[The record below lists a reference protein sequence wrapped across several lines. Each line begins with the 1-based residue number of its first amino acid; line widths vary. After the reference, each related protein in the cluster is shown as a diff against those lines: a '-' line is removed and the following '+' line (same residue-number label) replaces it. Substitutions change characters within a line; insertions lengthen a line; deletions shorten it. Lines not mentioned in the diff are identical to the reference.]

1 MIGIVYL
8 GSNPETQ
15 ERLKYIPGRLV
26 QFTTNY
32 KDAASACA
40 PHVRNEHVIM
50 FYEQTVQAEDIT
62 AITYIKK
69 KCKNV
74 YIILLTN
81 QLTLDDRKMYQK
93 CGINDTIDAK
103 SSITEMNKKI
113 QFISDR
119 EMMLFDDAPSKHR
132 ILRFKIPLWKRLF
145 DIFFSLLA
153 IIILSPVFII
163 TAIAIRLES
172 KGPVIFKSKRVGTN
186 YTVFNFLKFRSMY
199 ADAEQRL
206 KEVAKEA
213 GNQYAEKDQPEEGKD
228 NQSVIT
234 APLGD
239 EAEMLMMDMGMESA
253 MMISDDEVMLVGD
266 DFVVAESDFNR
277 EKEEENN
284 NAFVKIEND
293 PRVTKVGKFIRK
305 YSIDELPQLF
315 NILRGDMSIV
325 GNRPLPLYEAEK
337 LTIDSSIDRFMAP
350 AGLTGLWQVEERGK
364 GGMMSAEER
373 KQLDITYGQTYCFTL
388 DMKIIFR
395 TLTAFVQKENV

>member
-1 MIGIVYL
+1 MIGVLYL
-8 GSNPETQ
+8 GNNQESK

-26 QFTTNY
+26 QYASTY
-32 KDAASACA
+32 KEAASACA
-40 PHVRNEHVIM
+40 PHVRNEHFIL
-50 FYEQTVQAEDIT
+50 FYEQNVQAEDIT
-62 AITYIKK
+62 AITYLKK
-69 KCKNV
+69 KCKNI
-74 YIILLTN
+74 YIILLTH

-93 CGINDTIDAK
+93 CGINDTIDVNA
-103 SSITEMNKKI
+103 SITELNKKI

-119 EMMLFDDAPSKHR
+119 EGMMFDDAPSKHR

-145 DIFFSLLA
+145 DIFFSALA

-186 YTVFNFLKFRSMY
+186 YTVFDFLKFRSMY

-213 GNQYAEKDQPEEGKD
+213 GNQYAEKEDQEED
-228 NQSVIT
+228 DHQSVIT
-234 APLGD
+234 APLGE
-239 EAEMLMMDMGMESA
+239 EAEMMMMDMGMESD
-253 MMISDDEVMLVGD
+253 MMISDEEVMLVGD
-266 DFVVAESDFNR
+266 DFVVAESDFAK
-277 EKEEENN
+277 EKKEEIES
-284 NAFVKIEND
+284 AFVKIEND
-293 PRVTKVGKFIRK
+293 PRITKVGKFIRK

-315 NILRGDMSIV
+315 NILKGDMSIV

-337 LTIDSSIDRFMAP
+337 LTVDSSIDRFMAP

-373 KQLDITYGQTYCFTL
+373 KQLDITYGQTYNFML

-395 TLTAFVQKENV
+395 TLTAFIQKDNV

>member
-1 MIGIVYL
+1 
-8 GSNPETQ
+8 
-15 ERLKYIPGRLV
+15 
-26 QFTTNY
+26 
-32 KDAASACA
+32 
-40 PHVRNEHVIM
+40 M

-364 GGMMSAEER
+364 GGLMSAEER

-395 TLTAFVQKENV
+395 TLTAFVQKDNV